1 MNYLL
6 EGQQSNRLHFR
17 LLKNSDFK
25 EWMKL
30 FEAENV
36 ALFIGFN
43 PNMSANQLCQL
54 WFDKV
59 FYRYKNNLGGM
70 NVLIDKKTQK
80 LIGQCGLLVQTVE
93 GKEYLEIGYSILP
106 EYWNQG
112 YASEASQK
120 CKEFAFENNLADTL
134 ISIVHKDNIQ
144 SEKVAIKNG
153 MTLEKKINN
162 YGGHPVNVFK
172 IEKVNEL
179 DTSA

>member
-1 MNYLL
+1 
-6 EGQQSNRLHFR
+6 
-17 LLKNSDFK
+17 
-25 EWMKL
+25 
-30 FEAENV
+30 
-36 ALFIGFN
+36 
-43 PNMSANQLCQL
+43 
-54 WFDKV
+54 
-59 FYRYKNNLGGM
+59 
-70 NVLIDKKTQK
+70 
-80 LIGQCGLLVQTVE
+80 LVQTVE

-134 ISIVHKDNIQ
+134 ISIVNKDNIQ

-153 MTLEKKINN
+153 MILEKKINN

>member
-36 ALFIGFN
+36 ALFIGLN
-43 PNMSANQLCQL
+43 PNMSANQLCQI

-70 NVLIDKKTQK
+70 NVLIDKKRR
-80 LIGQCGLLVQTVE
+80 
-93 GKEYLEIGYSILP
+93 
-106 EYWNQG
+106 N
-112 YASEASQK
+112 
-120 CKEFAFENNLADTL
+120 
-134 ISIVHKDNIQ
+134 
-144 SEKVAIKNG
+144 
-153 MTLEKKINN
+153 
-162 YGGHPVNVFK
+162 
-172 IEKVNEL
+172 
-179 DTSA
+179 